1 MSINRKIVAL
11 TLLTLVAL
19 AAVMG
24 GFLLTTQTT
33 DTNDTTETPAEN
45 TTTVTTDDG
54 YSVVPDWDIGGMGF
68 GGRGHRCRG
77 GFGGFGLGYGA
88 VEVSA
93 EFEEKVTN
101 IAKSDT
107 DVQQLLDEAYNV
119 TRVMPIVKTI
129 IDGDGN
135 VVSVDLEQEQVTQII
150 ILTRTVIDK
159 SRKQHMEDYRHFD
172 PMPHEQ
178 QGKSTS
184 TSYFSSLF

>member
-1 MSINRKIVAL
+1 MSIDRKIMAL

-24 GFLLTTQTT
+24 GFLLTTQAT
-33 DTNDTTETPAEN
+33 DTNGTTETTTEN
-45 TTTVTTDDG
+45 TMTVTTDDS
-54 YSVVPDWDIGGMGF
+54 YSGVPDWNIGGMGF
-68 GGRGHRCRG
+68 GGPGFGEGSGHRCRG
-77 GFGGFGLGYGA
+77 EFGGFGPGFIP

-107 DVQQLLDEAYNV
+107 DVQQLLDEGYNV

-135 VVSVDLEQEQVTQII
+135 VVTKATNATVMLEKDTTGRAIVSVDLEQEQVTQII
-150 ILTRTVIDK
+150 ILTRTVINK
-159 SRKQHMEDYRHFD
+159 
-172 PMPHEQ
+172 P
-178 QGKSTS
+178 
-184 TSYFSSLF
+184 

>member
-1 MSINRKIVAL
+1 MSIDRKIMAL

-24 GFLLTTQTT
+24 GFLLTTQAT
-33 DTNDTTETPAEN
+33 DTNGTTETITEN
-45 TTTVTTDDG
+45 TTTVTTADS
-54 YSVVPDWDIGGMGF
+54 YSGVPDWNIGGMGF
-68 GGRGHRCRG
+68 GGPGFGEGSGHRCRG
-77 GFGGFGLGYGA
+77 EFGGFGSGFIP

-107 DVQQLLDEAYNV
+107 DVQQLLDEGYNV

-135 VVSVDLEQEQVTQII
+135 VVTKATNATVMLEKDTTGRAIVSVDLEQEQVTQII
-150 ILTRTVIDK
+150 ILTRTVINK
-159 SRKQHMEDYRHFD
+159 
-172 PMPHEQ
+172 P
-178 QGKSTS
+178 
-184 TSYFSSLF
+184 

>member
-1 MSINRKIVAL
+1 MSIDRKIVGL

-24 GFLLTTQTT
+24 GFLLTTQAT
-33 DTNDTTETPAEN
+33 DTNGTTETTTAN
-45 TTTVTTDDG
+45 TTTVTTDDS
-54 YSVVPDWDIGGMGF
+54 YSGVPDWNISGMGF
-68 GGRGHRCRG
+68 GGPGHGHRG
-77 GFGGFGLGYGA
+77 GFGGFGSSA
-88 VEVSA
+88 ISVEVSA

-107 DVQQLLDEAYNV
+107 DVQQLLDEGYNV

-135 VVSVDLEQEQVTQII
+135 VVTKATNATVMLEKDTTGRAIVSVDLEQEQVTQII

-159 SRKQHMEDYRHFD
+159 S
-172 PMPHEQ
+172 
-178 QGKSTS
+178 
-184 TSYFSSLF
+184 